1 MMEPLFPGKS
11 EVDELNKIF
20 KLLGTPSE
28 KIWPGY
34 KELPGVRSMKFIDF
48 PVSKLREKFPERM
61 LSDHGL
67 DLMKGLLTYDP
78 RQRTTCSK
86 ALEHPWF
93 DENPRPIDP
102 AFFAPG
108 SCSDLAGHVGN
119 IDGSIGRGFSSNHG
133 CSSAFEHVVRCLGS

>member
-1 MMEPLFPGKS
+1 MEPLFPGKS

-20 KLLGTPSE
+20 KLVGTPSE

-48 PVSKLREKFPERM
+48 PVSKLLEKFPERM

-102 AFFAPG
+102 SLVQALKHL
-108 SCSDLAGHVGN
+108 LANLWHAMPCKQVALF
-119 IDGSIGRGFSSNHG
+119 R
-133 CSSAFEHVVRCLGS
+133 L